1 MGADISP
8 EENRVLSAIRKSD
21 KSAYSVLFNKY
32 YPLLCAYAHKFVP
45 LEDAEEIVQDVL
57 FYLWQNRERVVINKS
72 ISSYLFRSVYNK
84 ILNKLTSPQSRNKVN
99 DLYFDKAQEMLHD
112 SDYYNISELRKML
125 MQALNELPET
135 YRDAFMKHRFLGMSY
150 KEIAE
155 DEGVSVKT
163 IDYRIQQSLKD
174 LRIKLKDYLPLVCLL
189 LTRPFLK

>member
-21 KSAYSVLFNKY
+21 TSAYSVLFNKY

-163 IDYRIQQSLKD
+163 IDYRIQQALKD

>member
-8 EENRVLSAIRKSD
+8 EEKRVLSAIRKSD

-163 IDYRIQQSLKD
+163 IDYRIQQALKD

>member
-72 ISSYLFRSVYNK
+72 ISSYLFRSV
-84 ILNKLTSPQSRNKVN
+84 
-99 DLYFDKAQEMLHD
+99 
-112 SDYYNISELRKML
+112 
-125 MQALNELPET
+125 
-135 YRDAFMKHRFLGMSY
+135 
-150 KEIAE
+150 
-155 DEGVSVKT
+155 
-163 IDYRIQQSLKD
+163 
-174 LRIKLKDYLPLVCLL
+174 
-189 LTRPFLK
+189 